1 MFLQI
6 CERGFARLESAI
18 PVPYVDMA
26 RARLDCLGTGDK
38 LFAYLDL
45 DRTDPLVSHY
55 VKAALPVAK
64 IAFGIRT
71 QLLRAQLTETM
82 PASTV
87 PLRSWHR
94 DLPVEAKTPLSIT
107 SIFYLDPLR
116 GAGHT
121 FVIPFGSH
129 APENLEHRAEQ
140 EVAVDASLGDC
151 VFLSGSIWHSG
162 SAPLAGF
169 RRRAFILQFGYWWI
183 KQQSSRQLESGSF
196 EESIYGTKAPPGDLY
211 ITDR

>member
-1 MFLQI
+1 MFSQI

-18 PVPYVDMA
+18 PVPYVHMA
-26 RARLDCLGTGDK
+26 RARLDSLGTGEK

-45 DRTDPLVSHY
+45 DQTDSLVSHY

-87 PLRSWHR
+87 SLRSWHR

-107 SIFYLDPLR
+107 SIFYLDSLR
-116 GAGHT
+116 GAG
-121 FVIPFGSH
+121 
-129 APENLEHRAEQ
+129 
-140 EVAVDASLGDC
+140 
-151 VFLSGSIWHSG
+151 
-162 SAPLAGF
+162 
-169 RRRAFILQFGYWWI
+169 
-183 KQQSSRQLESGSF
+183 
-196 EESIYGTKAPPGDLY
+196 
-211 ITDR
+211 